1 MRAAEDPALTR
12 LLADRGT
19 LLEVCPTSNVALGV
33 ATRPEDV
40 PLRTLREAGVKV
52 ALGADDPLLF
62 GARLTAQYE
71 VARHAHLCDDSEL
84 AELARMS
91 VTGSA
96 APDSIRASLLAGIDS
111 WLAAP
116 DGAAAGGH
124 RAAIVAGGAPT
135 QALCPPGATQS

>member
-1 MRAAEDPALTR
+1 
-12 LLADRGT
+12 
-19 LLEVCPTSNVALGV
+19 VCPTSNVALGV

-96 APDSIRASLLAGIDS
+96 APDSIRAGLLAGIDS

-116 DGAAAGGH
+116 DGAAAAAVH
-124 RAAIVAGGAPT
+124 RPTVVVSGAPA
-135 QALCPPGATQS
+135 QPPRPPGATQS